1 MKAFGLV
8 DLFILIQNISYLF
21 CYLYVLEL
29 RTTFFLMSLL
39 GSQSCRASMQSCARL
54 APNRDTLRLNG
65 TRYIANCIL
74 RVHVLRISP
83 SFSHP
88 LNYNQTHARHF
99 PSLRQRRIES
109 VHIRLTHGEVSD
121 SE

>member
-29 RTTFFLMSLL
+29 RTTFFLMSFL

-54 APNRDTLRLNG
+54 APNRDALRSNG
-65 TRYIANCIL
+65 TRHIVNRIL
-74 RVHVLRISP
+74 LVHVLSVSP
-83 SFSHP
+83 SSSHP
-88 LNYNQTHARHF
+88 LSYNQTHTRHV
-99 PSLRQRRIES
+99 PSFRQQKIES
-109 VHIRLTHGEVSD
+109 VHIHLTHGEVSY

>member
-39 GSQSCRASMQSCARL
+39 GSQSCRSSMQSCARL
-54 APNRDTLRLNG
+54 APNSDVVRLNG
-65 TRYIANCIL
+65 TRHIVCRIL
-74 RVHVLRISP
+74 RAHVKHPPLPLPSP
-83 SFSHP
+83 S
-88 LNYNQTHARHF
+88 AAIRHILRT
-99 PSLRQRRIES
+99 SLVFVNEES
-109 VHIRLTHGEVSD
+109 
-121 SE
+121 